1 MLLGS
6 LVALHPVSA
15 TENYDWSRPRP
26 SHYRFFNE
34 TIATASFDS
43 NAAVTLGVNIAEYIE
58 SVTGTDFLRLNM
70 SMSATS
76 REWIDYD
83 WGWPLH
89 GYSWC
94 EATTQTNI
102 TGDNSGIWL
111 ELGFTLLFYG
121 VEYHKIWVCSN
132 GFLCLDGA
140 YTSPSPQIIPDSQEP
155 NSIIPVFWRDLHP
168 ENGGSITYE
177 ENVYF
182 ESGSYFVVSW
192 NNVPDASGNLQT
204 FQVLIEHRTGWNSDN
219 LHNSIYF
226 QYKNITKNCVT
237 TIGIEDQLGRRGESF
252 PLNNIY
258 NGLCRSLYVPIEGY
272 RLEQISL
279 KLMKNDINAQ
289 INFLRTMIGGYN
301 VILQNP
307 SNPYGILYRIPLGI
321 AADCLI
327 ELYSVGALTAIM
339 LGALLVTGETAM
351 ELSANLSPAT
361 YEIKDAFPQDNEAY
375 VTSVCVIENRSIYYN
390 KPFDSTLAAVVE
402 WDLSDPN
409 TLDHCLTIIAEA
421 TYVNIF
427 DDSIQ
432 NVTTSTTLN
441 MRAAR
446 YVNIEARKTNGGS
459 AISNVNIWVD
469 GVHYCSPVHITL
481 TGGTH
486 VVQVESYFFR
496 NEWWLYT
503 FDHWED
509 GSTANPRTVSVDDD
523 MTITAYYTEDYLCP
537 TLFVWNGFQYVY
549 EALLNIHAE
558 SDVPLQHQIQQ
569 TLVPNGLFYKLQL
582 RELDNFTSHID
593 QVKLYAVDADGE
605 WHICPLTIAKQNG
618 TYVTLKLLF
627 DDEWRTDL
635 KLSEIIN
642 LKFLPSIPY
651 TETAYFI
658 FEING
663 HNRKIP

>member
-1 MLLGS
+1 MLLCS

-26 SHYRFFNE
+26 SHYRPFNE
-34 TIATASFDS
+34 TIAKASFDS

-70 SMSATS
+70 SMSANS

-102 TGDNSGIWL
+102 TGDNSGTWL

-132 GFLCLDGA
+132 GFLCLNG
-140 YTSPSPQIIPDSQEP
+140 TSTSLSPQTIPDSQEP

-182 ESGSYFVVSW
+182 EGGSYFVVSW
-192 NNVPDASGNLQT
+192 NNVPDASGNPQT
-204 FQVLIEHRTGWNSDN
+204 FQVLIEHRTGWDSDN
-219 LHNSIYF
+219 FHNSIYF
-226 QYKNITKNCVT
+226 QYKSITKNCVT

-252 PLNNIY
+252 PLNDIY
-258 NGLCRSLYVPIEGY
+258 NGLCRSLYVSIEGY
-272 RLEQISL
+272 RLQQISL
-279 KLMKNDINAQ
+279 KLMKNDTNAQ

-307 SNPYGILYRIPLGI
+307 NNPYGILWAIPIGI

-327 ELYSVGALTAIM
+327 GLCTGGALTAIM
-339 LGALLVTGETAM
+339 FGALVVTGETAA
-351 ELSANLSPAT
+351 ELAANLSPPI
-361 YEIKDAFPQDNEAY
+361 YEIKDAFPQDNEAHI
-375 VTSVCVIENRSIYYN
+375 TSECVIENRSIDYC

-409 TLDHCLTIIAEA
+409 TLDHSLTVIAEA

-427 DDSIQ
+427 DDSVQTI
-432 NVTTSTTLN
+432 TTSTTLN
-441 MRAAR
+441 MRTAR
-446 YVNIEARKTNGGS
+446 YVNIEARKTDGS

-469 GVHYCSPVHITL
+469 GVRYRSPVYITL
-481 TGGTH
+481 TRGTH
-486 VVQVESYFFR
+486 IVQAEPYFYR
-496 NEWWLYT
+496 RVYWLYT
-503 FDHWED
+503 FEYWED
-509 GSTANPRTVSVDDD
+509 GSTNNTRIISAEDD
-523 MTITAYYTEDYLCP
+523 MNLTAYYCECYCP
-537 TLFVWNGFQYVY
+537 TLFVWNGSEFVY
-549 EALLNIHAE
+549 ETLLNIHAE
-558 SDVPLQHQIQQ
+558 TDITVQHQIQQ
-569 TLVPNGLFYKLQL
+569 TLVLDGIFYKLQL

-593 QVKLYAVDADGE
+593 QVKLYAVDQNGE
-605 WHICPLTIAKQNG
+605 WHTCPLTIAKLNG

-627 DDEWRTDL
+627 DDDRRVDL
-635 KLSEIIN
+635 YPSQIID

-651 TETAYFI
+651 HETPYFI

-663 HNRKIP
+663 HNRKLP